1 MTCIDY
7 NQCFYFSLSTSFQP
21 STASLL
27 SLSFQCFPRVPAVTS
42 GIQEVTVEV
51 TSPAPRGQI
60 CAIVHSSTSP
70 LAPNHSLTPTL
81 PQQPTHSPRA
91 PLADFITIIHII
103 IITTLTTP
111 CMAIII
117 TIIITSK

>member
-1 MTCIDY
+1 M
-7 NQCFYFSLSTSFQP
+7 FVFLFFSLP
-21 STASLL
+21 L
-27 SLSFQCFPRVPAVTS
+27 SNPPLCILALSSQCFPRVPAVTS